1 MNPYTNFDLRPRCA
15 DHEEMHFPAI
25 APMAG
30 PTRTQKDSRKPLP
43 YNTPPSGRNTSSFSS
58 LSSSSIQSL
67 ASFSSEL
74 EYNSDREHLTRS
86 RRRTPVYAGAH
97 NDPERHQSFY
107 EDNQVVSEPRICAE
121 LSTNTSLRK
130 ADSGAGQ
137 NTESEK
143 RRGPP
148 AMVFV
153 DDSDD
158 DLLIPKPPGE
168 VGRPNRG
175 GYSLYPVLGWPK
187 KKYDKVKDFINDM
200 FEQHMNC
207 ELPMTAQRRA
217 DVKKVQIEAVAKFEF
232 LKEYSG
238 LWVVDD
244 FIRNHLKY
252 QKSVLKK
259 EKLEKIAA
267 DARPAT
273 PIAAAGASTT
283 STSTTQTSTTTALDP
298 TLTPDPNSCSSS
310 GHRRGNRK

>member
-1 MNPYTNFDLRPRCA
+1 
-15 DHEEMHFPAI
+15 
-25 APMAG
+25 
-30 PTRTQKDSRKPLP
+30 
-43 YNTPPSGRNTSSFSS
+43 
-58 LSSSSIQSL
+58 
-67 ASFSSEL
+67 
-74 EYNSDREHLTRS
+74 
-86 RRRTPVYAGAH
+86 
-97 NDPERHQSFY
+97 
-107 EDNQVVSEPRICAE
+107 
-121 LSTNTSLRK
+121 
-130 ADSGAGQ
+130 
-137 NTESEK
+137 
-143 RRGPP
+143 
-148 AMVFV
+148 MVFV
-153 DDSDD
+153 DNSDD

-187 KKYDKVKDFINDM
+187 KKYDKVKDFINNM
-200 FEQHMNC
+200 VEQHMNC

-273 PIAAAGASTT
+273 SVAAAGASTT

-298 TLTPDPNSCSSS
+298 TLTPDSNSRSSL
-310 GHRRGNRK
+310 GRRRGNRK